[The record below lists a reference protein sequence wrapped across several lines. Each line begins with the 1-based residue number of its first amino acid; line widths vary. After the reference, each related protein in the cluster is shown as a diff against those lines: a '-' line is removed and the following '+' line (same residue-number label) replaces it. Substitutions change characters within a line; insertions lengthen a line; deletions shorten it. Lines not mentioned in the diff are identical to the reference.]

1 MATQENQRV
10 ILITGCSSGIGLAAA
25 RGLNERGWKVF
36 ATCRKQEDCDR
47 LEAEGLRSFRLDY
60 EVPETIESAFRQT
73 LDESGGR
80 LDAVFNNGAYA
91 IPGAVEDLPTAALK
105 QIFEANFFGWHS
117 LIRLA
122 LPVMRA
128 QGSGRIVQNSS
139 VLGIAAL
146 TFRGAYNA
154 TKFAVEGLTD
164 TLRLE
169 LRGLPIEVILIEPG
183 PINTK
188 IRINAYPNFKRWI
201 DWRNS
206 PNRHLYET
214 ALIPRLE
221 AETLPTPFELQP
233 EAVVRKLVHALESVR
248 PRPRYYVTTPTYI
261 MGWARR
267 LLPTRALDWLA
278 AKASS

>member
-25 RGLNERGWKVF
+25 RGLNQRGWKVF

-128 QGSGRIVQNSS
+128 QGFGRIVQNSS

-188 IRINAYPNFKRWI
+188 IRVNAYPNFKRWI

-233 EAVVRKLVHALESVR
+233 EAVVRKLVHALESAR

>member
-1 MATQENQRV
+1 MTTLDSQRV

-25 RGLNERGWKVF
+25 RGLTARGWKVF
-36 ATCRKQEDCDR
+36 ATCRKQEDCNR

-60 EVPETIESAFRQT
+60 EAPETIEAAFQQT
-73 LDESGGR
+73 LEESGGR
-80 LDAVFNNGAYA
+80 LDAIFNNGAYA

-128 QGSGRIVQNSS
+128 QGFGRIVQNSS

-169 LRGLPIEVILIEPG
+169 LRGQPIEVILIEPG

-188 IRINAYPNFKRWI
+188 IRVNAYPNFKRWI

-233 EAVVRKLVHALESVR
+233 DAVVRKLVHALESKR
-248 PRPRYYVTTPTYI
+248 PHPRYYVTTPTYI

>member
-1 MATQENQRV
+1 MATKENQRV

-233 EAVVRKLVHALESVR
+233 EAVVRKLVHALESAR